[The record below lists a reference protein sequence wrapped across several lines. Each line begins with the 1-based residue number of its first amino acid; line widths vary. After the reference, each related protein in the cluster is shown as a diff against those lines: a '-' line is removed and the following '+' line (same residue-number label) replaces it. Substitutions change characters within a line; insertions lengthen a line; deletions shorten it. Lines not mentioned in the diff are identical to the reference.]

1 VANCGSSGDRQL
13 SVVASTY
20 TMPGAISGP
29 TNACAFIG
37 TLDDAT
43 YTIRKVNNAASYIWS
58 VPAGATITS
67 HPGGAGVND
76 TIVTVSYS
84 GAFVSGTAISVQA
97 SGCVPSTARNLTIL
111 RVLPSTPGLISGS
124 TNVCP
129 YMISAQNPTGIPVTY
144 TIRKVNNA
152 TSYVWTAPA
161 NSSIT
166 AHPGGAGVNDTIV
179 EVTFT
184 AAFTGGTITVSSAN
198 ACGNSVSARSLAL
211 TRLTPGAPSVID
223 IIQTNVCPTREFTY
237 SLAGLPSN
245 ATSVLW
251 TVPPVATLVSG
262 QGTASITVSY
272 PATAVAG
279 NVTATPYNNC
289 ANSTTRSTAI
299 KLPACPPGFAGRSS
313 VTEPSAQ
320 QATANKLSVTISP
333 NPSSSY
339 FKVQVV
345 SPVTEKMTVRI
356 LDMQG
361 RELKRMTMQPFE
373 KANIGQE
380 LKAGSYILE
389 ITQGNLKTTEKL
401 LKY

>member
-1 VANCGSSGDRQL
+1 
-13 SVVASTY
+13 
-20 TMPGAISGP
+20 
-29 TNACAFIG
+29 
-37 TLDDAT
+37 
-43 YTIRKVNNAASYIWS
+43 
-58 VPAGATITS
+58 
-67 HPGGAGVND
+67 
-76 TIVTVSYS
+76 
-84 GAFVSGTAISVQA
+84 
-97 SGCVPSTARNLTIL
+97 
-111 RVLPSTPGLISGS
+111 
-124 TNVCP
+124 
-129 YMISAQNPTGIPVTY
+129 
-144 TIRKVNNA
+144 
-152 TSYVWTAPA
+152 
-161 NSSIT
+161 
-166 AHPGGAGVNDTIV
+166 VNDTIV

-184 AAFTGGTITVSSAN
+184 SAFTGGTITVSSAN
-198 ACGNSVSARSLAL
+198 ACGNSISARSLAL

-262 QGTASITVSY
+262 QGTASITVTY

-299 KLPACPPGFAGRSS
+299 KLPACPPGFVGRSTVTDQS
-313 VTEPSAQ
+313 VQ
-320 QATANKLSVTISP
+320 QTKPTADKLSVSVSP
-333 NPSSSY
+333 NPSSSF
-339 FKVQVV
+339 FKVQVI

-356 LDMQG
+356 LDMSG

-380 LKAGSYILE
+380 LKAGTYILE
-389 ITQGNLKTTEKL
+389 ITQGNMKTTEKL